1 MEKNFGKLDV
11 GQDLKEVKLFVDQSF
26 GILKQSQN
34 FSVEEETINTL
45 DLSGDQENE
54 LANLLQ
60 EFSAEYNLPIE
71 SVEQMSNYI
80 LDPKFIQDLRQLS
93 ETFPKI
99 LDTLENS
106 ANALPLDNQIATN
119 SLDNIIPV
127 FQNNNIRIQNLISF
141 VGSSG
146 QRIQDILKV

>member
-80 LDPKFIQDLRQLS
+80 RDPKFIQDLRQLS

-106 ANALPLDNQIATN
+106 AML
-119 SLDNIIPV
+119 SL
-127 FQNNNIRIQNLISF
+127 
-141 VGSSG
+141 
-146 QRIQDILKV
+146 